1 MKRRKYDRHT
11 CSKNQ
16 NMLYQICPAWQQSA
30 STSIYVYSPPDKALE
45 LSNVSC
51 LAQLPLFFGTVI
63 GWIQVDIY
71 TFPSAPPCCQKW
83 HTSIMN
89 KREALNWYLNECKSE
104 GLQSWWFMIMHNDV
118 WLGCLSHHEALS
130 GNVAGKAHY
139 TALLQ
144 AIQCQSRSHGIH
156 RSRHWTNWAHPTTRL
171 FIEPLVLSIF
181 DFKMFK
187 HLALQMQSLQSSH
200 FAFRL
205 PMPGDA
211 RTKWISSNLETYEI
225 WRPKKSFRMFRKA
238 DKCFGNPRIGSSN
251 QPGRSVRQWQSW
263 DDGCPLS
270 WTAAVWALQTSKVAP
285 ARRRQAI
292 L

>member
-1 MKRRKYDRHT
+1 
-11 CSKNQ
+11 
-16 NMLYQICPAWQQSA
+16 
-30 STSIYVYSPPDKALE
+30 
-45 LSNVSC
+45 
-51 LAQLPLFFGTVI
+51 
-63 GWIQVDIY
+63 
-71 TFPSAPPCCQKW
+71 
-83 HTSIMN
+83 MN

-187 HLALQMQSLQSSH
+187 MQSPQSSH

-205 PMPGDA
+205 PMPGNV
-211 RTKWISSNLETYEI
+211 RNVSSKSWQEQDVNIFELGNLSE
-225 WRPKKSFRMFRKA
+225 PSKFKRMFRKA
-238 DKCFGNPRIGSSN
+238 HKCFGNPRLGSSN
-251 QPGRSVRQWQSW
+251 QPGRSVRQWPSW

-270 WTAAVWALQTSKVAP
+270 WTAAVWELQTSKVAP